1 MTLEPSRITLARLRA
16 GLGKAQ
22 LAERLGATPRTI
34 TNYETNGAPE
44 RVACALAEAL
54 ECPQAFLYLPPS
66 LPLEEERVFF
76 RARRRSSA
84 GQKHMATS
92 AGRTGVDLYGMLTE
106 HFDLPELSV
115 PDLGAM
121 DPQSAAQRLRAE
133 WDLGLAP
140 IPNSIH
146 LAESKGIRVLSLP
159 QGTLDVDAFS
169 IWEGARPYIFLS
181 TLKSAERSRFDL
193 AHEVGHLVLHGSL
206 NACSNTERD
215 AEKEADQFAS
225 EFLMPAILLRSKV
238 AKDPSIS
245 TIMKL
250 KEYLGVSA
258 MAAAYSLHRIGRMS
272 EWTYRQTCIELAR
285 LGYRT
290 GEPGGI
296 RRETSRVFG
305 TAFPSLRRS
314 KGWGTDAIARH
325 LGVWPTEIHGLT
337 FGQAL
342 ADLEH
347 NFSKTPERSR
357 AQLSIVS

>member
-22 LAERLGATPRTI
+22 LAERLGTTPRTI
-34 TNYETNGAPE
+34 TNYETQGAPE
-44 RVACALAEAL
+44 RAAHVLAQALGCTQTYL
-54 ECPQAFLYLPPS
+54 TLPPS
-66 LPLEEERVFF
+66 APLEEDRVFF

-92 AGRTGVDLYGMLTE
+92 AGRTGVELYKVLTE
-106 HFDLPELSV
+106 HFDLPNLSV
-115 PDLGAM
+115 PDLGGM
-121 DPQSAAQRLRAE
+121 QPQAAAQRLRVE
-133 WDLGLAP
+133 WDLGMAP

-159 QGTLDVDAFS
+159 NGTVDVDAFS
-169 IWEGARPYIFLS
+169 IWEDARPYIFLS

-225 EFLMPAILLRSKV
+225 EFLMPALLLRSKV
-238 AKDPSIS
+238 TKDPSIS
-245 TIMKL
+245 TILKL
-250 KEYLGVSA
+250 KGFLGVSA
-258 MAAAYSLHRIGRMS
+258 MAAAYSLHRTGRMS

-285 LGYRT
+285 LGYRS

-314 KGWGTDAIARH
+314 KGWGTEVIARK
-325 LGVWPTEIHGLT
+325 LGVWPVEVNGLT
-337 FGQAL
+337 FGQAI
-342 ADLEH
+342 ADLEP
-347 NFSKTPERSR
+347 NFERTPERSK
-357 AQLSIVS
+357 AQLSVVS